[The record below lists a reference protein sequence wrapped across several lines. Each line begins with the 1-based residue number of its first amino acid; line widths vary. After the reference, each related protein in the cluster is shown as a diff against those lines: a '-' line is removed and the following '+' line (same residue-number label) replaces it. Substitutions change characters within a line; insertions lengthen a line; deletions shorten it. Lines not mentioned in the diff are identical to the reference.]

1 MTVALATA
9 RDLEATDQDDR
20 PLADAL
26 ERAGVEVVVVPW
38 DEPRDWAADDLV
50 VIRSTWD
57 YTHRLDEFL
66 DWARTVDA
74 ATTLWNPFE
83 VVRWNTHK
91 GYLIELEERGAPVV
105 PTAWLG
111 QGDRIDLAAL
121 LDSRGWKDVVAK
133 PAIGAG
139 SRGLVRIGSGMV
151 ELGQHHLDALLA
163 RGDVMVQPYQS
174 AVETSGETS
183 VVFIDGELSHAVRK
197 VPAAGE
203 IRIQVDFGGRY
214 ERIEPDRETA
224 RLAAWVLEA
233 TGHEF
238 LYARVDL
245 LPDSAGQPQ
254 LAELEVV
261 EPSLYLTWVPEAA
274 DRLAGAI
281 ARRL

>member
-1 MTVALATA
+1 MSVALAVA
-9 RDLEATDQDDR
+9 RDLEVMDQDDA
-20 PLADAL
+20 PLAAAL
-26 ERAGVEVVVVPW
+26 GRLGVPTEIVHW
-38 DEPRDWAADDLV
+38 DDPLEWGAFDVV

-57 YTHRLDEFL
+57 YTRRLDEFL
-66 DWARTVDA
+66 DWARAVDT
-74 ATTLWNPFE
+74 ATQLWNPFE

-111 QGDRIDLAAL
+111 HGDRVDLADL
-121 LDSRGWKDVVAK
+121 LATRGWKDVVAK
-133 PAIGAG
+133 PAVGAG
-139 SRGLVRIGSGMV
+139 SRGLVRIEPGME

-163 RGDVMVQPYQS
+163 RGDAMVQPFQS
-174 AVETSGETS
+174 AVATQGETS
-183 VVFIDGELSHAVRK
+183 VVFVDGELSHAVRK

-203 IRIQVDFGGRY
+203 IRIQVEHGGTY
-214 ERIEPDRETA
+214 ERIEPDDETA
-224 RLAAWVLEA
+224 RLAAWILES

-245 LPDSAGQPQ
+245 LPDVDGRPQ

-274 DRLAGAI
+274 DRLALAI